1 MARKNSTRPKR
12 YRIVLYRRNGR
23 YVRDWCGR
31 NEVGLSRYAA
41 KKLLDRL
48 EDKYDDDAFYLE
60 MRPLGTSAQPASG
73 VESSHASDD
82 NH

>member
-1 MARKNSTRPKR
+1 MAQKSSTRPKR

-23 YVRDWCGR
+23 YVRNWCGR

-41 KKLLDRL
+41 KKLLERL
-48 EDKYDDDAFYLE
+48 EDKYDDAYYLE
-60 MRPLGTSAQPASG
+60 MRPIGTSAQPALG
-73 VESSHASDD
+73 VESGHASDD